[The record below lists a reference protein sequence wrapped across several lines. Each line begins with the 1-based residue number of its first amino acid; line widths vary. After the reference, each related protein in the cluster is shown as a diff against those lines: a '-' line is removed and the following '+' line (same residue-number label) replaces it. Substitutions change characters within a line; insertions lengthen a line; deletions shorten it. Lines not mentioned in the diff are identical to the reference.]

1 MRNLRRIG
9 QRPFR
14 QAMNGSVLCNYRSM
28 QTRTALKRLTTGLGL
43 FVMLSATFAG
53 TDTAPLTSTSNS
65 PTVVMIQLGEKWYIP
80 QDLAEIVRTDAKRKK
95 MVFDF
100 EHSECRMGVR
110 TTGSNDVVSVVY
122 SKRLGLPAYTAF
134 INTKGEVTTNYISTP
149 LCGYGDKK

>member
-1 MRNLRRIG
+1 MRTSNVSFQKTELVMRNLRRIC
-9 QRPFR
+9 QRAFR

-80 QDLAEIVRTDAKRKK
+80 QDLAEIVRTDAKRQK
-95 MVFDF
+95 
-100 EHSECRMGVR
+100 
-110 TTGSNDVVSVVY
+110 
-122 SKRLGLPAYTAF
+122 
-134 INTKGEVTTNYISTP
+134 
-149 LCGYGDKK
+149 